1 MQTEFVP
8 GIKSRPVY
16 GPVTINPHSLRQIF
30 ISEGHITQDLLSLYD
45 GCQQGEKTMLAA
57 GVAGDASAGGE
68 VVSLEGLS
76 DYAATLPQSSSFYLA
91 GTEAFMW
98 DLAGLLNDAGFIND
112 QIHMLPPVSNERRLF
127 CTHCYTLM
135 EPVTRSPHTCTGCGR
150 ELLVRDHFS
159 RIHRAYVGVQINAE
173 DPADLPAEPEE
184 LS

>member
-16 GPVTINPHSLRQIF
+16 TPVTINPRSQRQIF
-30 ISEGHITQDLLSLYD
+30 ISRGPVPGDLKSLYD
-45 GCQQGEKTMLAA
+45 ACQYGEKSLLVV
-57 GVAGDASAGGE
+57 GPSGDSPGSE
-68 VVSLEGLS
+68 SVSLEGIPE
-76 DYAATLPQSSSFYLA
+76 YAATLPASSSFYLA

-98 DLAGLLNDAGFIND
+98 DVANLLNQAGFITD

-135 EPVTRSPHTCTGCGR
+135 EHVTQSPHTCTGCGR

-173 DPADLPAEPEE
+173 DPAELPDVAEE

>member
-1 MQTEFVP
+1 MQTEIVP

-16 GPVTINPHSLRQIF
+16 LPVTMDPRSQRQMF
-30 ISEGHITQDLLSLYD
+30 ISQGQITRELQSLYD
-45 GCQQGEKTMLAA
+45 ACQNGEKSLLVV
-57 GVAGDASAGGE
+57 GASADTPGSE
-68 VVSLEGLS
+68 PVSLEGLPE
-76 DYAATLPQSSSFYLA
+76 YAATLPASSSFYLA

-98 DLAGLLNDAGFIND
+98 DVAHLLNQAGFISD

-150 ELLVRDHFS
+150 ALLVRDHFS
-159 RIHRAYVGVQINAE
+159 RVHRAYVGVQINAE
-173 DPADLPAEPEE
+173 DPADLPDVAEE

>member
-16 GPVTINPHSLRQIF
+16 MPVTINPRSQRQIF
-30 ISEGHITQDLLSLYD
+30 ISQGHITTELLSLYD
-45 GCQQGEKTMLAA
+45 ACKDGEKTLLAV
-57 GVAGDASAGGE
+57 GTSGDGAGGE
-68 VVSLEGLS
+68 VVSMEGVSEL
-76 DYAATLPQSSSFYLA
+76 AATLPASTSFYLA